1 MEAADAITLVQ
12 LMASALILGYGSF
25 TDWKTRRAKNEL
37 WLALSAVGIVLLP
50 LQVMDRKLPPG
61 AMLILVPIL
70 AILSDIYLDS
80 EGEGLWKRAAPY
92 TKYGIAVASI
102 AILALVWP
110 RDMDSAHLLAIPVM
124 MLVIVL
130 MYMVDVVRGGA
141 DAKALIALSIIFPY
155 YPVIGS
161 FPLLSPENWQA
172 QIMFPFSFVVLINA
186 AIIVALLPIA
196 FAVKNISAHEFDYP
210 FGFLGYKM
218 DADTARSKFVWLMER
233 IEDGK
238 LVRYTRPKRNEDLE
252 SELDRLSKAGHK
264 RVWIT
269 PKIPFIIPISI
280 SLIFSVIVGNLL
292 LLIVPL

>member
-1 MEAADAITLVQ
+1 VEAADAITLVQ
-12 LMASALILGYGSF
+12 LMASALILGYASF

-37 WLALSAVGIVLLP
+37 WLALSVVGIVLLP
-50 LQVMDRKLPPG
+50 LQVMDLKLPLG
-61 AMLILVPIL
+61 AVLVLVPIL

-80 EGEGLWKRAAPY
+80 EGENLWNRAAPY
-92 TKYGIAVASI
+92 AKYGVAVASI
-102 AILALVWP
+102 VILAWFWP
-110 RDMDSAHLLAIPVM
+110 RDQDSAHLLAIPVM

-130 MYMVDVVRGGA
+130 MYMLDIVRGGA

-155 YPVIGS
+155 YPAIGS
-161 FPLLSPENWQA
+161 FPMLSPENWQA
-172 QIMFPFSFVVLINA
+172 QIVFPFSFVILINA

-196 FAVKNISAHEFDYP
+196 FAVKNISVREFEYP
-210 FGFLGYKM
+210 FGFLGYRM
-218 DADTARSKFVWLMER
+218 DVDTARSKFVWLMER

-238 LVRYTRPKRNEDLE
+238 LVRYTRPKRDEDLE
-252 SELDRLSKAGHK
+252 SELDLLSKAGHK

>member
-25 TDWKTRRAKNEL
+25 TDWKTRKAKNEL
-37 WLALSAVGIVLLP
+37 WLALSGVGIVLLP
-50 LQVMDRKLPPG
+50 LQVMDRELPLG
-61 AMLILVPIL
+61 ALLILVPIL

-80 EGEGLWKRAAPY
+80 EGESLWNRAAPY
-92 TKYGIAVASI
+92 AKYGVAVASI
-102 AILALVWP
+102 VILAWFWP
-110 RDMDSAHLLAIPVM
+110 RDLDSAHFLAIPVM

-130 MYMVDVVRGGA
+130 MYMVDIVRGGA
-141 DAKALIALSIIFPY
+141 DAKSLIALSIIFPY
-155 YPVIGS
+155 YPAIGS
-161 FPLLSPENWQA
+161 FPLLSPDNWHA
-172 QIMFPFSFVVLINA
+172 QIVFPFSFVVLINA

-196 FAVKNISAHEFDYP
+196 FAVKNISAHEFEYP

-218 DADTARSKFVWLMER
+218 DVESARSKFVWLMER

-238 LVRYTRPKRNEDLE
+238 LVRYTRPKREENLE
-252 SELDRLSKAGHK
+252 SELDLLAKAGHK

-269 PKIPFIIPISI
+269 PKVPFIIPIFI

-292 LLIVPL
+292 LLIAPL